1 MTKIPCHVSQEKG
14 ADVGSLLLI
23 KKTTTLSHSSSLVR
37 TLGFHPSNA
46 GSNPVW
52 DTNFKK
58 GDTMTV
64 QEKIEDSLNRHYNT
78 ILTKLDEDQY
88 KSLVT
93 DLIVRTSF
101 YKNFETLSE
110 VEIIVAIEEF
120 LSSLIERSYRD

>member
-1 MTKIPCHVSQEKG
+1 MSINNKTQHCEATVLLVSK
-14 ADVGSLLLI
+14 SLI
-23 KKTTTLSHSSSLVR
+23 KKLAL
-37 TLGFHPSNA
+37 
-46 GSNPVW
+46 
-52 DTNFKK
+52 NFK

-88 KSLVT
+88 KSLIT

-110 VEIIVAIEEF
+110 VEIIVAIEDF

>member
-1 MTKIPCHVSQEKG
+1 MTI
-14 ADVGSLLLI
+14 
-23 KKTTTLSHSSSLVR
+23 
-37 TLGFHPSNA
+37 
-46 GSNPVW
+46 
-52 DTNFKK
+52 
-58 GDTMTV
+58 
-64 QEKIEDSLNRHYNT
+64 QEKIEDSLNRSYNT

>member
-1 MTKIPCHVSQEKG
+1 
-14 ADVGSLLLI
+14 
-23 KKTTTLSHSSSLVR
+23 
-37 TLGFHPSNA
+37 
-46 GSNPVW
+46 
-52 DTNFKK
+52 
-58 GDTMTV
+58 MTV

-110 VEIIVAIEEF
+110 VEIIVAIEDF
-120 LSSLIERSYRD
+120 ISSLIERSYRD

>member
-1 MTKIPCHVSQEKG
+1 
-14 ADVGSLLLI
+14 
-23 KKTTTLSHSSSLVR
+23 
-37 TLGFHPSNA
+37 
-46 GSNPVW
+46 
-52 DTNFKK
+52 
-58 GDTMTV
+58 MTV

-101 YKNFETLSE
+101 YKNFENLSE

>member
-1 MTKIPCHVSQEKG
+1 MTI
-14 ADVGSLLLI
+14 
-23 KKTTTLSHSSSLVR
+23 
-37 TLGFHPSNA
+37 
-46 GSNPVW
+46 
-52 DTNFKK
+52 
-58 GDTMTV
+58 

-110 VEIIVAIEEF
+110 VEIIVAVEEF

>member
-1 MTKIPCHVSQEKG
+1 MTI
-14 ADVGSLLLI
+14 
-23 KKTTTLSHSSSLVR
+23 
-37 TLGFHPSNA
+37 
-46 GSNPVW
+46 
-52 DTNFKK
+52 
-58 GDTMTV
+58 

-88 KSLVT
+88 KSLIT

>member
-1 MTKIPCHVSQEKG
+1 MTI
-14 ADVGSLLLI
+14 
-23 KKTTTLSHSSSLVR
+23 
-37 TLGFHPSNA
+37 
-46 GSNPVW
+46 
-52 DTNFKK
+52 
-58 GDTMTV
+58 

-88 KSLVT
+88 KSLIT

-110 VEIIVAIEEF
+110 VEIIVAIEDF

>member
-1 MTKIPCHVSQEKG
+1 MHTEIDKPH
-14 ADVGSLLLI
+14 LLI
-23 KKTTTLSHSSSLVR
+23 
-37 TLGFHPSNA
+37 FI
-46 GSNPVW
+46 
-52 DTNFKK
+52 
-58 GDTMTV
+58 GDTMTI

-110 VEIIVAIEEF
+110 VEIIVAIEDF

>member
-1 MTKIPCHVSQEKG
+1 
-14 ADVGSLLLI
+14 
-23 KKTTTLSHSSSLVR
+23 
-37 TLGFHPSNA
+37 
-46 GSNPVW
+46 
-52 DTNFKK
+52 
-58 GDTMTV
+58 MTV

-88 KSLVT
+88 KSLIT

>member
-1 MTKIPCHVSQEKG
+1 MTI
-14 ADVGSLLLI
+14 
-23 KKTTTLSHSSSLVR
+23 
-37 TLGFHPSNA
+37 
-46 GSNPVW
+46 
-52 DTNFKK
+52 
-58 GDTMTV
+58 

-101 YKNFETLSE
+101 DKDFHNLSE

>member
-1 MTKIPCHVSQEKG
+1 MTIQ
-14 ADVGSLLLI
+14 D
-23 KKTTTLSHSSSLVR
+23 
-37 TLGFHPSNA
+37 
-46 GSNPVW
+46 
-52 DTNFKK
+52 
-58 GDTMTV
+58 
-64 QEKIEDSLNRHYNT
+64 KIEDSLNRHYNT

-110 VEIIVAIEEF
+110 VEIIVAIEDF

>member
-1 MTKIPCHVSQEKG
+1 M
-14 ADVGSLLLI
+14 AYFLL
-23 KKTTTLSHSSSLVR
+23 TL
-37 TLGFHPSNA
+37 F
-46 GSNPVW
+46 
-52 DTNFKK
+52 NFK
-58 GDTMTV
+58 GDTMTI

-88 KSLVT
+88 KSLIT

-110 VEIIVAIEEF
+110 VEIIVAIEDF

>member
-1 MTKIPCHVSQEKG
+1 
-14 ADVGSLLLI
+14 
-23 KKTTTLSHSSSLVR
+23 
-37 TLGFHPSNA
+37 
-46 GSNPVW
+46 
-52 DTNFKK
+52 
-58 GDTMTV
+58 MTV

>member
-1 MTKIPCHVSQEKG
+1 MTIQ
-14 ADVGSLLLI
+14 D
-23 KKTTTLSHSSSLVR
+23 
-37 TLGFHPSNA
+37 
-46 GSNPVW
+46 
-52 DTNFKK
+52 
-58 GDTMTV
+58 
-64 QEKIEDSLNRHYNT
+64 KIEDSLNRHYNT

>member
-1 MTKIPCHVSQEKG
+1 
-14 ADVGSLLLI
+14 
-23 KKTTTLSHSSSLVR
+23 
-37 TLGFHPSNA
+37 
-46 GSNPVW
+46 
-52 DTNFKK
+52 
-58 GDTMTV
+58 MTV

-110 VEIIVAIEEF
+110 VEIIVAIEDF

>member
-1 MTKIPCHVSQEKG
+1 
-14 ADVGSLLLI
+14 
-23 KKTTTLSHSSSLVR
+23 
-37 TLGFHPSNA
+37 
-46 GSNPVW
+46 
-52 DTNFKK
+52 
-58 GDTMTV
+58 MTV
-64 QEKIEDSLNRHYNT
+64 QEKIEDSLNRSYNT

>member
-1 MTKIPCHVSQEKG
+1 MRITKMTI
-14 ADVGSLLLI
+14 
-23 KKTTTLSHSSSLVR
+23 
-37 TLGFHPSNA
+37 
-46 GSNPVW
+46 
-52 DTNFKK
+52 
-58 GDTMTV
+58 

-88 KSLVT
+88 KSLIT

-110 VEIIVAIEEF
+110 VEIIVAIEDF

>member
-1 MTKIPCHVSQEKG
+1 
-14 ADVGSLLLI
+14 
-23 KKTTTLSHSSSLVR
+23 
-37 TLGFHPSNA
+37 
-46 GSNPVW
+46 
-52 DTNFKK
+52 
-58 GDTMTV
+58 MTV
-64 QEKIEDSLNRHYNT
+64 QEKIEDSLNRSYNT

-110 VEIIVAIEEF
+110 VEIIIAIEDF

>member
-1 MTKIPCHVSQEKG
+1 MTI
-14 ADVGSLLLI
+14 
-23 KKTTTLSHSSSLVR
+23 
-37 TLGFHPSNA
+37 
-46 GSNPVW
+46 
-52 DTNFKK
+52 
-58 GDTMTV
+58 

>member
-1 MTKIPCHVSQEKG
+1 MGGIFSTH
-14 ADVGSLLLI
+14 
-23 KKTTTLSHSSSLVR
+23 T
-37 TLGFHPSNA
+37 F
-46 GSNPVW
+46 
-52 DTNFKK
+52 NFK
-58 GDTMTV
+58 GDTMTI
-64 QEKIEDSLNRHYNT
+64 QEKIEDSLNRSYNT

-110 VEIIVAIEEF
+110 VEIIVAIEDF

>member
-1 MTKIPCHVSQEKG
+1 MTI
-14 ADVGSLLLI
+14 
-23 KKTTTLSHSSSLVR
+23 
-37 TLGFHPSNA
+37 
-46 GSNPVW
+46 
-52 DTNFKK
+52 
-58 GDTMTV
+58 
-64 QEKIEDSLNRHYNT
+64 QEKIEDSLNRHYNA

-88 KSLVT
+88 KSLIT

>member
-1 MTKIPCHVSQEKG
+1 
-14 ADVGSLLLI
+14 
-23 KKTTTLSHSSSLVR
+23 
-37 TLGFHPSNA
+37 
-46 GSNPVW
+46 
-52 DTNFKK
+52 
-58 GDTMTV
+58 MTV

-78 ILTKLDEDQY
+78 ILTKLDEEQY

-110 VEIIVAIEEF
+110 VEIIVAIEDF

>member
-1 MTKIPCHVSQEKG
+1 MTI
-14 ADVGSLLLI
+14 
-23 KKTTTLSHSSSLVR
+23 
-37 TLGFHPSNA
+37 
-46 GSNPVW
+46 
-52 DTNFKK
+52 
-58 GDTMTV
+58 

-110 VEIIVAIEEF
+110 VEIIVAIEDF

>member
-1 MTKIPCHVSQEKG
+1 
-14 ADVGSLLLI
+14 
-23 KKTTTLSHSSSLVR
+23 
-37 TLGFHPSNA
+37 
-46 GSNPVW
+46 
-52 DTNFKK
+52 
-58 GDTMTV
+58 MTV
-64 QEKIEDSLNRHYNT
+64 QEKIEDSLNRDYNT

-110 VEIIVAIEEF
+110 VEIIVAIEDF

>member
-1 MTKIPCHVSQEKG
+1 
-14 ADVGSLLLI
+14 
-23 KKTTTLSHSSSLVR
+23 
-37 TLGFHPSNA
+37 
-46 GSNPVW
+46 
-52 DTNFKK
+52 
-58 GDTMTV
+58 MTV

-88 KSLVT
+88 KSLIT

-110 VEIIVAIEEF
+110 VEIIVAIEDF

>member
-1 MTKIPCHVSQEKG
+1 MAI
-14 ADVGSLLLI
+14 
-23 KKTTTLSHSSSLVR
+23 
-37 TLGFHPSNA
+37 
-46 GSNPVW
+46 
-52 DTNFKK
+52 
-58 GDTMTV
+58 

-88 KSLVT
+88 KSLIT

-110 VEIIVAIEEF
+110 VEIIVAIEDF

>member
-1 MTKIPCHVSQEKG
+1 MTI
-14 ADVGSLLLI
+14 
-23 KKTTTLSHSSSLVR
+23 
-37 TLGFHPSNA
+37 
-46 GSNPVW
+46 
-52 DTNFKK
+52 
-58 GDTMTV
+58 
-64 QEKIEDSLNRHYNT
+64 QEKIEDSLNRSYNT

-88 KSLVT
+88 KSLIT

>member
-1 MTKIPCHVSQEKG
+1 MTI
-14 ADVGSLLLI
+14 
-23 KKTTTLSHSSSLVR
+23 
-37 TLGFHPSNA
+37 
-46 GSNPVW
+46 
-52 DTNFKK
+52 
-58 GDTMTV
+58 

-78 ILTKLDEDQY
+78 ILTKLDENQY

>member
-1 MTKIPCHVSQEKG
+1 MTI
-14 ADVGSLLLI
+14 
-23 KKTTTLSHSSSLVR
+23 
-37 TLGFHPSNA
+37 
-46 GSNPVW
+46 
-52 DTNFKK
+52 
-58 GDTMTV
+58 

-110 VEIIVAIEEF
+110 VEIIVAIEDF
-120 LSSLIERSYRD
+120 LSSLIERSYWD